1 MGDLIKSRMI
11 KVLLYDDADQF
22 RQAMALLLNGTVNF
36 EIVGSFNNCET
47 AIADIEMLQPDV
59 LLMDIDMPGTSGIE
73 GVRIIRQKNEKVKI
87 IMLTV
92 FDNNKNIYD
101 AIRYGANGYVL
112 KKSAPDAII
121 SAIKDV
127 FEGGAPMNSSIA
139 TQVLQMFAGMS
150 PSTQNYGLSEKEKA
164 VLKSLVDG
172 NSYKMVAASLKIS
185 IDTVRT
191 HIRNIYE
198 KLQVNSKSAAVAK
211 ALKDRIL

>member
-1 MGDLIKSRMI
+1 MI
-11 KVLLYDDADQF
+11 KVLLYDDSDQF
-22 RQAMALLLNGTVNF
+22 REAITLLLGGTEGF
-36 EIVGSFNNCET
+36 EVAGSFNNCET
-47 AIADIEMLQPDV
+47 AAADIDMLKPDV
-59 LLMDIDMPGTSGIE
+59 ILMDIDMPGATGID
-73 GVRIIRQKNEKVKI
+73 GVRMIREKNDTIKI

-92 FDNNKNIYD
+92 FDNNQNIYD
-101 AIRYGANGYVL
+101 AIRFGANGYVL
-112 KKSAPDAII
+112 KKSAPTAII
-121 SAIKDV
+121 NAIKDV

-150 PSTQNYGLSEKEKA
+150 PATQNYGLSEKEKA

-172 NSYKMVAASLKIS
+172 NSYKMVAASLNIS

>member
-1 MGDLIKSRMI
+1 MI
-11 KVLLYDDADQF
+11 KVLLYDDSDQF
-22 RQAMALLLNGTVNF
+22 REAIALLLGGTEGF
-36 EIVGSFNNCET
+36 EIAGSFNNCET
-47 AIADIEMLQPDV
+47 AATDIGMLQPDV
-59 LLMDIDMPGTSGIE
+59 ILMDIDMPGATGIE
-73 GVRIIRQKNEKVKI
+73 GVKMIREKNETVKI

-92 FDNNKNIYD
+92 FDNNQNIYD
-101 AIRYGANGYVL
+101 AIRFGANGYVL
-112 KKSAPDAII
+112 KKSAPAAII
-121 SAIKDV
+121 DAIKDV

-150 PSTQNYGLSEKEKA
+150 PATQNYGLSEKEKA

-172 NSYKMVAASLKIS
+172 NSYKMVGTSLNIS

>member
-1 MGDLIKSRMI
+1 MI
-11 KVLLYDDADQF
+11 KVLLYDDSDQF
-22 RQAMALLLNGTVNF
+22 RKAIALLLGGTEGF
-36 EIVGSFNNCET
+36 EVAGSFNNCET
-47 AIADIEMLQPDV
+47 AAADIDMLKPDV
-59 LLMDIDMPGTSGIE
+59 ILMDIDMPGSTGID
-73 GVRIIRQKNEKVKI
+73 GVRMIREKNDTVKI

-92 FDNNKNIYD
+92 FDNNQNIYD
-101 AIRYGANGYVL
+101 AIRFGANGYVL
-112 KKSAPDAII
+112 KKSDPAAII
-121 SAIKDV
+121 NAIKDV

-150 PSTQNYGLSEKEKA
+150 PATQNYGLSEKEKA

-172 NSYKMVAASLKIS
+172 NSYKMVAMSLNIS